1 MAVLW
6 RGTVTGLGQAR
17 VKLKKLAR
25 ETSNEVFAM
34 HIFSQQV
41 VARVNAT
48 DGQPKTIKHIFQIA
62 YDEKLLSM
70 RARFL
75 RAQGYKVISVLGN
88 ETAKA
93 VLGDGRDYDLFIVG
107 HAAPHE
113 ARVQMV
119 IWLKAHYPKARIL
132 ALNPPDCVRLAG
144 ADYNARQN
152 GPAAWL
158 PVVVKA
164 LAA

>member
-1 MAVLW
+1 MSSRLEGLSQITQSAQVELVYNAAPRLRGCPVDREYDVFERLPDGSVLW

-62 YDEKLLSM
+62 YDEKLLST

-75 RAQGYKVISVLGN
+75 
-88 ETAKA
+88 
-93 VLGDGRDYDLFIVG
+93 
-107 HAAPHE
+107 
-113 ARVQMV
+113 
-119 IWLKAHYPKARIL
+119 
-132 ALNPPDCVRLAG
+132 
-144 ADYNARQN
+144 
-152 GPAAWL
+152 
-158 PVVVKA
+158 
-164 LAA
+164 